1 VPAASK
7 QRIEEV
13 ARDLMARRGYH
24 GMGLKAVSDAAH
36 LPYGSI
42 YHHFP
47 GGKEEIAAAAIVV
60 SGDLIGG
67 LMEALFA
74 GTPPPDAVR
83 AMFDFMAGRLEA
95 SDWAEGCAIGTPA
108 LDGGDDSA
116 VVREACE
123 HAFGR
128 MIAAV
133 AAGLT
138 AAGRP
143 ADEAHALATT
153 VIATYEG
160 ATMLAR
166 VQRSRAPLDDAAR
179 TLLTLLG

>member
-1 VPAASK
+1 MPAGSK

-24 GMGLKAVSDAAH
+24 GMGLKAVSDAAK

-60 SGDLIGG
+60 SGDVVGQV
-67 LMEALFA
+67 MRMLFA
-74 GTPPPDAVR
+74 STPPPEAVQ
-83 AMFDFMAGRLEA
+83 AMFDFMAARLEQ
-95 SDWAEGCAIGTPA
+95 SDWSEGCAIGTPA
-108 LDGGDDSA
+108 LDGGHDSP

-123 HAFGR
+123 RAFGQ
-128 MIAAV
+128 MVDAV
-133 AAGLT
+133 ADGLT
-138 AAGRP
+138 AAGRS

-160 ATMLAR
+160 AT
-166 VQRSRAPLDDAAR
+166 
-179 TLLTLLG
+179 